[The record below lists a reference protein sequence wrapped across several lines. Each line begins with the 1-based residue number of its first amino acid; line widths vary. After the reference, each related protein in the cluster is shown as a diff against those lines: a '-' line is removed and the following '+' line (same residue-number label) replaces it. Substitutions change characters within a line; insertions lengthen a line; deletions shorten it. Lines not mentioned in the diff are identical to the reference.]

1 VAETS
6 QLPRPAALHP
16 AGALSSALG
25 DEGGDLVDWSI
36 ALLVLLI
43 VLAGSLCLVQKVLG
57 RKLQFSRPLHRFQR
71 WFFDPTH
78 YSLGEDENDATAWDA
93 SDKLDRSGEGHMY
106 TFGEDVIPLSM
117 GGRIGWGP
125 GFILGSVAGS
135 HDDSDGSG
143 PDELE
148 MVSSRPKKLSDE
160 FLPEDED
167 GDAGLLSRSLTAS
180 PSPLFLRNPDFV
192 ALPDLTRSS
201 KVAVPIG
208 LHSTSHH
215 SQDSLDD

>member
-1 VAETS
+1 M
-6 QLPRPAALHP
+6 
-16 AGALSSALG
+16 
-25 DEGGDLVDWSI
+25 
-36 ALLVLLI
+36 
-43 VLAGSLCLVQKVLG
+43 
-57 RKLQFSRPLHRFQR
+57 
-71 WFFDPTH
+71 H
-78 YSLGEDENDATAWDA
+78 YSLEDENDPTAWDV
-93 SDKLDRSGEGHMY
+93 SDKMDRSGQGQMY

-125 GFILGSVAGS
+125 DFILGSVTSS

-148 MVSSRPKKLSDE
+148 MVASRPRKLSDE
-160 FLPEDED
+160 LYLNKEE
-167 GDAGLLSRSLTAS
+167 GDAGLLNRSSTKS

-201 KVAVPIG
+201 KVAVPIS

-215 SQDSLDD
+215 SQESDLDLED